1 MKFRNNVKKKYANIH
16 ERNIDKLAAELTAKC
31 MAYIGYEKA

>member
-16 ERNIDKLAAELTAKC
+16 ERNIDKLAAELTVKF
-31 MAYIGYEKA
+31 MAYLGFEKV